1 MLTQFCVR
9 LCRFGEDAAQDM
21 VEWAEEHFPQTGGR
35 ILDGTDCPFPLLPL
49 CSRHPFAPVSISKKD
64 DFRMKTILTF
74 DSSPAPDCESLHSR
88 YTVGTG
94 NGQLLFAFSA
104 AGYTSLTGIDYSP
117 LSIELA
123 NDILKAR
130 SAPESEHTIA
140 DPPPRFF
147 VADILQVALGEKV
160 QGVSDETWDLIT
172 DKGTYDAVCLSDEQ
186 REGKSL
192 RELYVESIARLL
204 PKGGIFLITSCKSR
218 ASWPDCPRSILRPAG
233 SQAHRIVSSRSGN
246 WTQAELEKAFVS
258 SRTGA
263 SSQAWVH
270 SAAKDLAFNLS
281 FR

>member
-1 MLTQFCVR
+1 MEALQQASKELAESGDAPELGAPLPPSKLGTQQHWDQVYEREVKMFKEIGDEGEVWQV
-9 LCRFGEDAAQDM
+9 FGEDAAQDM
-21 VEWAEEHFPQTGGR
+21 VEWAEEHFPQTDGR
-35 ILDGTDCPFPLLPL
+35 ILD
-49 CSRHPFAPVSISKKD
+49 
-64 DFRMKTILTF
+64 
-74 DSSPAPDCESLHSR
+74 
-88 YTVGTG
+88 VGTG

-172 DKGTYDAVCLSDEQ
+172 DKGTYDAVCLSDEL

-204 PKGGIFLITSCKSR
+204 PKGGIFLITSC
-218 ASWPDCPRSILRPAG
+218 
-233 SQAHRIVSSRSGN
+233 N

-258 SRTGA
+258 SRTGLV
-263 SSQAWVH
+263 VH
-270 SAAKDLAFNLS
+270 SNIPRASFQFGGSTGSSITTVAFEKQ
-281 FR
+281 

>member
-1 MLTQFCVR
+1 M
-9 LCRFGEDAAQDM
+9 
-21 VEWAEEHFPQTGGR
+21 
-35 ILDGTDCPFPLLPL
+35 
-49 CSRHPFAPVSISKKD
+49 
-64 DFRMKTILTF
+64 
-74 DSSPAPDCESLHSR
+74 HSR
-88 YTVGTG
+88 PAVGTG

-160 QGVSDETWDLIT
+160 QDVSDETWDLIT
-172 DKGTYDAVCLSDEQ
+172 DKGTYDAVCLSDEL

-204 PKGGIFLITSCKSR
+204 PKGGIFLITSSPSQHSPTCVFTSSPSR
-218 ASWPDCPRSILRPAG
+218 FASVRQLDSGRAGKGVRLVKNRCVFAGLGLTPRR
-233 SQAHRIVSSRSGN
+233 N
-246 WTQAELEKAFVS
+246 
-258 SRTGA
+258 
-263 SSQAWVH
+263 
-270 SAAKDLAFNLS
+270 LAFNLS
-281 FR
+281 CR